1 MIVYMCKTNV
11 KADNDGY
18 QIATICAKITHL
30 YPFDINLHFI
40 DLYQPLTQV
49 FA

>member
-1 MIVYMCKTNV
+1 MIVYMCKLNV
-11 KADNDGY
+11 KADNEGY
-18 QIATICAKITHL
+18 QIVTICAKITHL
-30 YPFDINLHFI
+30 YPFDIILNVI

>member
-1 MIVYMCKTNV
+1 MIVYMCEINV

-30 YPFDINLHFI
+30 YPFDINLDVF

>member
-1 MIVYMCKTNV
+1 MIFYMCKTNV
-11 KADNDGY
+11 KADNDEY
-18 QIATICAKITHL
+18 QIATIYAKITHL
-30 YPFDINLHFI
+30 YPFDINLYVI